1 MFALHCGLEKFYER
15 KKKKDVQLMLAVLK
29 KQK

>member
-1 MFALHCGLEKFYER
+1 VGQRNFMNV
-15 KKKKDVQLMLAVLK
+15 KKKDVQLMLAVLK